1 MKKYWPFVAFLILL
15 LVWWGFSRGESP
27 VTLHFSSAHRSTIV
41 STVTTN
47 GKVEPVEWAAARA
60 EVAGVV
66 RSVTVQRGQEVSAGQ
81 ELVALDATSARSELE
96 AALAREREARAETAT
111 LGEGGK
117 AQTVADLNDSITSA
131 QAALNVAQRNYEA
144 TQRLAEKQAATK
156 LQLQDSKDAV
166 DRAALH
172 LAALKNQK
180 TTLVTSSDRSVAE
193 AKLRDAESAV
203 ALARHKLNIS
213 TVCAPITGTLYQ
225 FDLKVGAYL
234 QPGDLAGL
242 VGKLDQVKVTV
253 YVDEPDLGRVG
264 LDMPVNLTW
273 DARLGQKWSGRVNK
287 LPTEVIALGTRTV
300 GEVTTVVD
308 NPNHDLLPGVSVNV
322 SIVSKVVNDAVSI
335 PRSALRT
342 LNGETGVY
350 KLAGKTIAWVPV
362 VAGISDVNNVQI
374 VSGVAQGDK
383 VVDRVVEPSDAEIHA
398 GMRVKAL
405 TD

>member
-1 MKKYWPFVAFLILL
+1 M
-15 LVWWGFSRGESP
+15 
-27 VTLHFSSAHRSTIV
+27 
-41 STVTTN
+41 
-47 GKVEPVEWAAARA
+47 
-60 EVAGVV
+60 
-66 RSVTVQRGQEVSAGQ
+66 
-81 ELVALDATSARSELE
+81 
-96 AALAREREARAETAT
+96 
-111 LGEGGK
+111 
-117 AQTVADLNDSITSA
+117 ADLNDSITSA

-264 LDMPVNLTW
+264 SRY
-273 DARLGQKWSGRVNK
+273 ASESHLGC
-287 LPTEVIALGTRTV
+287 TAGTKMV
-300 GEVTTVVD
+300 G
-308 NPNHDLLPGVSVNV
+308 
-322 SIVSKVVNDAVSI
+322 
-335 PRSALRT
+335 
-342 LNGETGVY
+342 
-350 KLAGKTIAWVPV
+350 
-362 VAGISDVNNVQI
+362 
-374 VSGVAQGDK
+374 
-383 VVDRVVEPSDAEIHA
+383 PSE
-398 GMRVKAL
+398 
-405 TD
+405 